1 MRKRMLGE
9 MSMAN
14 DKEYQLHT
22 CYHCGNTGL
31 LKVEHCCSERFGEP
45 VWDEFGNEMD
55 FELVEDFKWSMLSCP
70 VCHMITLREEYTND
84 CYHGSEP
91 DISTLYPVTKI
102 NYEGVPESIK
112 SSFESAMKVKSIN
125 TQICLLALR
134 MVLEAICKDKGAK
147 GNTLEQMIKDM
158 IANKVLPEMFDDAC
172 WVIRQLG
179 NSAAHADK
187 RVYNAHQ
194 VDQTIGFMKDIIN
207 YLYTLP
213 QQMKSLRSAV
223 DEERKIKD
231 SDASEIVF

>member
-1 MRKRMLGE
+1 
-9 MSMAN
+9 MAN
-14 DKEYQLHT
+14 DKEYLLHT

-31 LKVEHCCSERFGEP
+31 LKVEYCHNE
-45 VWDEFGNEMD
+45 EFGGPVYDIVGDVVD
-55 FELVEDFKWSMLSCP
+55 FELREYFKWNMLICP
-70 VCHMITLREEYTND
+70 VCRMITLAEEYTNES
-84 CYHGSEP
+84 YQGHFWET
-91 DISTLYPVTKI
+91 STLYPTTKI
-102 NYEGVPESIK
+102 DFEGVPESIK
-112 SSFESAMKVKSIN
+112 SAFESAMKVKNID
-125 TQICLLALR
+125 TRICLLSLR

-147 GNTLEQMIKDM
+147 GNSLEKMIEDM

-194 VDQTIGFMKDIIN
+194 VEQTIGFMKDIIN

-223 DEERKIKD
+223 DEERKNKD